1 MEEKEYLQLLDRLYN
16 KLPEKVQKQGIQ
28 ALPNL
33 IILNIGATTII
44 RNFKE
49 YCDRLRREDKLCM
62 KYLLKELGVAGSEEA
77 NGQLVIQGRFSS
89 SVINALMDRFIK
101 VYVRC
106 STCGSVDTI
115 LVKKDRNVWY
125 ISCLACGAQT
135 SVKPL

>member
-1 MEEKEYLQLLDRLYN
+1 MEEKEYLQLLDRLHS

-33 IILNIGATTII
+33 IILNIGTTTVI

-62 KYLLKELGVAGSEEA
+62 KYLLKELGVAGTIES
-77 NGQLVIQGRFSS
+77 NGQLMIQGKFSS
-89 SVINALMDRFIK
+89 SVINTLMERFIK
-101 VYVRC
+101 MYVRC
-106 STCGSVDTI
+106 PTCGSIDTI
-115 LVKKDRNVWY
+115 LKKDRNVWY